1 MEKDIMIIL
10 KAFPSELQKDIRLI
24 FRKISLRNKMYNGG
38 NFEVFVDNELICIP
52 ERVYYEELNED
63 EEVGLSPLQ
72 KQILDCIFTRHHDG
86 YIRQKRLNNIFESG
100 KVFNWAIPY
109 VIKLVGEYVLEILND
124 INNNIGLI
132 NQRRLVEFV
141 RSNPRFILATES
153 RIETYWGLNY
163 RFIFKRDAYI
173 GFKLKEYL
181 QYLRR
186 LEGNFLPYVP

>member
-1 MEKDIMIIL
+1 
-10 KAFPSELQKDIRLI
+10 
-24 FRKISLRNKMYNGG
+24 MYNGG